1 VRTTRRTRGL
11 IVWLAITAALAST
24 AMPRA
29 RSAQDEIG
37 FLARERSRRDLV
49 HYHKMIDAYAAG
61 DEAASVGLMLE
72 WSHEQLDRAVSLI
85 DSGQDAYAPWPARRF
100 GLAAMLHT
108 DAALRL
114 SHYLATNDSR
124 HHVEIAA
131 RVWALGARLHRA
143 AVQPVAQRWYL
154 AVSRCLRDRNALYGA
169 EQLLEIGRDR
179 MPGDPVILNESG
191 TLAEAFG
198 TTFALADTA
207 VLRVSARGMDLDL
220 HATSKRRV
228 ASLASA
234 AQWLGDAAALDPGND
249 LLHVHLGRVQALRF
263 QDEEATRILGS
274 VLATTRDDATAY
286 LAGVF
291 IAAVRERQN
300 RLPDAA
306 AAYRAALERFP
317 RGHAA
322 RIGLS
327 HVLQQDGKG
336 DAAREALANLLG
348 EAEGATREP
357 LWWYTFEPAGV
368 ADSRLDALRQEV
380 RR

>member
-1 VRTTRRTRGL
+1 
-11 IVWLAITAALAST
+11 
-24 AMPRA
+24 
-29 RSAQDEIG
+29 
-37 FLARERSRRDLV
+37 
-49 HYHKMIDAYAAG
+49 
-61 DEAASVGLMLE
+61 
-72 WSHEQLDRAVSLI
+72 
-85 DSGQDAYAPWPARRF
+85 
-100 GLAAMLHT
+100 
-108 DAALRL
+108 
-114 SHYLATNDSR
+114 
-124 HHVEIAA
+124 
-131 RVWALGARLHRA
+131 
-143 AVQPVAQRWYL
+143 
-154 AVSRCLRDRNALYGA
+154 
-169 EQLLEIGRDR
+169 
-179 MPGDPVILNESG
+179 
-191 TLAEAFG
+191 
-198 TTFALADTA
+198 
-207 VLRVSARGMDLDL
+207 MDLDL

-348 EAEGATREP
+348 EAGGATREP

>member
-1 VRTTRRTRGL
+1 
-11 IVWLAITAALAST
+11 
-24 AMPRA
+24 
-29 RSAQDEIG
+29 
-37 FLARERSRRDLV
+37 
-49 HYHKMIDAYAAG
+49 MIDAYAAG
-61 DEAASVGLMLE
+61 DEAASVEALLG
-72 WSHEQLDRAVSLI
+72 WSREQLDKAVGLINSL
-85 DSGQDAYAPWPARRF
+85 QDEYYPWPAGRF

-114 SHYLATNDSR
+114 SPHLVTKDSR
-124 HHVEIAA
+124 HHAETAA
-131 RVWALGARLHRA
+131 RVWDLGARLHRT
-143 AVQPVAQRWYL
+143 AVQPLAQRWYF

-169 EQLLEIGRDR
+169 EHLLEIGRAR
-179 MPGDPVILNESG
+179 MPDDAVILNESG
-191 TLAEAFG
+191 TLAEAFA
-198 TTFALADTA
+198 TTFALADTP
-207 VLRVSARGMDLDL
+207 VLQVTPRGLYLGLD
-220 HATSKRRV
+220 TIFTRRV

-249 LLHVHLGRVQALRF
+249 LLRVHLGRVQALRF
-263 QDEEATRILGS
+263 QDEEATRILGG
-274 VLATTRDDATAY
+274 VLASTPDAATAY
-286 LAGVF
+286 LAGIF

-300 RLPDAA
+300 RLPEAA
-306 AAYRAALERFP
+306 AAYRAALEQFS

-336 DAAREALANLLG
+336 DAAREVLATLLG
-348 EAEGATREP
+348 EADGDTREP